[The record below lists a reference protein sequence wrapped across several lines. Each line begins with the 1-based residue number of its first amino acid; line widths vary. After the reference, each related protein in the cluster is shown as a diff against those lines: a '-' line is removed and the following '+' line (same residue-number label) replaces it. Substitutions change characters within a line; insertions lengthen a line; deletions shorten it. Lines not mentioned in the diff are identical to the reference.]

1 MSGPAPGSGPARS
14 MSVGNGPPSAG
25 IPGHGAMGQQQA
37 PPPPPAGGQSGPQ
50 SQQNLNQINY
60 ANNQYLQHANDRPQY
75 ANTRRNLHPL
85 GRPSHYSNAYQPPL
99 SPAAAAAAQGALSL
113 PPGLARGGAEDF
125 GRVLEYLS
133 KKGYV
138 KTEATLRKE
147 SSTQQ
152 QDAQGNPIVSRET
165 EAGGVK
171 YTKAFEL
178 LKKYTDD
185 NLDVYKPELRKLL
198 WPVFTY
204 SYLDL
209 IRDYFTKDAESFFSQ
224 FKSPFEREHED
235 DVKAFSVVKLP
246 AHLNDSRI
254 AKLYAENKYRVSL
267 TSTAFY
273 NLIQFL
279 EGKIYEGGQTLI
291 ELVREH
297 LTVVTA
303 ERTATAEKSIAAIL
317 ASGSGDD
324 ELPAEDEGIPGHNP
338 GHPLTSRHDPDA
350 DAARIRL
357 ALGPYPQEP
366 ELQEDVRAALQDED
380 AKNPPKPGQSTLVD
394 EYDQR
399 IKREPTEDVPSRDI
413 IPLPPSLARDVSME
427 VQKII
432 EHRDRF
438 KLEGRSGG
446 VGPAVSVTMYTFH
459 NTFDS
464 VNCIDFSGDN
474 YLVAAGMAESYIR
487 VWSLDGSPLTSVNPE
502 NIQPSSSR
510 RLVGH
515 SGPVYAVAFSP
526 STVNPEPNGP
536 STHSQY
542 LLSASADKTVRLWS
556 LDMWTCLVAYRGHD
570 NPIWDLQWGPHG
582 HYFLTGSNDRT
593 ARLWS
598 TDHIEPLRIYVG
610 HDNDVDC
617 VAFHPN
623 NLYVFTGSC
632 DRTVR
637 MWHISGGNCLRLFTG
652 HTGNVTAIACS
663 PDGKTLASADDK
675 GNILLWNLES
685 GRRKKRMRGHG
696 KGGIWSLSWS
706 VESTVLVSAGADK
719 TVRVWD
725 VLQETSESVGKTG
738 DGAGGT
744 KADGSLV
751 PTKGGAGGKKGAKE
765 AGVSA
770 DQISAF
776 PTKDSP
782 VYEVHFTRMNLVVAG
797 GAYLPPPKA

>member
-1 MSGPAPGSGPARS
+1 MSGPPPGPGPVRS

-25 IPGHGAMGQQQA
+25 LPPHAVMPPQQVNV
-37 PPPPPAGGQSGPQ
+37 PPPPSGQSGPQ
-50 SQQNLNQINY
+50 SQQNLNQI
-60 ANNQYLQHANDRPQY
+60 
-75 ANTRRNLHPL
+75 
-85 GRPSHYSNAYQPPL
+85 
-99 SPAAAAAAQGALSL
+99 
-113 PPGLARGGAEDF
+113 
-125 GRVLEYLS
+125 VLEYLS

-138 KTEATLRKE
+138 RTEAMLRKE
-147 SSTQQ
+147 SEPP
-152 QDAQGNPIVSRET
+152 QGANGGPLISRDND
-165 EAGGVK
+165 AGGAK

-178 LKKYTDD
+178 LRKYTDD
-185 NLDVYKPELRKLL
+185 NLELYRPELRKLL
-198 WPVFTY
+198 WPIFVY
-204 SYLDL
+204 SFLDL
-209 IRDYFTKDAESFFSQ
+209 VRDYYTKDAENFFASYKAL
-224 FKSPFEREHED
+224 FDREHEED
-235 DVKAFSVVKLP
+235 IKALGVVRLP
-246 AHLNDSRI
+246 AHLQDSRI
-254 AKLYAENKYRVSL
+254 AKLYAENKYRITL
-267 TSTAFY
+267 TAMPFY

-279 EGKIYEGGQTLI
+279 ESKMFDGGQVIIDIT
-291 ELVREH
+291 REH
-297 LTVVTA
+297 MTIVTV
-303 ERTATAEKSIAAIL
+303 ERTASAEKSIAAIL
-317 ASGSGDD
+317 ASGRGDD

-338 GHPLTSRHDPDA
+338 GHPLTQRHDPDA

-357 ALGPYPQEP
+357 QLGPYPQES
-366 ELQEDVRAALQDED
+366 ELQDDVRAALQDED
-380 AKNPPKPGQSTLVD
+380 ARNPPRPGQNSLLD
-394 EYDQR
+394 EFEQR
-399 IKREPTEDVPSRDI
+399 IKREPTDEAPSRDMV
-413 IPLPPSLARDVSME
+413 PLPPSLARDVSME
-427 VQKII
+427 VQKVI
-432 EHRDRF
+432 EHRDRY
-438 KLEGRSGG
+438 KIAGRTGG
-446 VGPAVSVTMYTFH
+446 VGPAVTVSMYTFH

-464 VNCIDFSGDN
+464 INCIDFSGDN
-474 YLVAAGMAESYIR
+474 QLVAAGMAESYIR
-487 VWSLDGSPLTSVNPE
+487 VWSLDGQPLTSDIPE
-502 NIQPSSSR
+502 NAQPSSSR

-526 STVNPEPNGP
+526 ATANPDPSGP
-536 STHSQY
+536 STHSQF

-570 NPIWDLQWGPHG
+570 NPIWDLQWGPQG

-663 PDGKTLASADDK
+663 PDGKTLASADDA
-675 GNILLWNLES
+675 GNIILWTLDT

-725 VLQETSESVGKTG
+725 ALQETSESIAKTT
-738 DGAGGT
+738 DGTAG
-744 KADGSLV
+744 KADGALT
-751 PTKGGAGGKKGAKE
+751 TKGAVGTSVPGGKKAAKE
-765 AGVSA
+765 AGISA

-782 VYEVHFTRMNLVVAG
+782 VYKVMFTRMNLVVAG
-797 GAYLPPPKA
+797 GAYLPPPKV